1 MAGTDTPILRPLA
14 VSDIADLMA
23 LVEEAGWNQTEA
35 DWARMLTLG
44 DGRGIA
50 DADGRIVASA
60 VTMGYGGGIGW
71 IGMVLV
77 AGAWRRQGLATRLME
92 ASVAGLQAAGLTPG
106 LDATPDG
113 EAVYGAMGFAGTERL
128 TRWRRPA
135 RTSTLQAPVLPRVS
149 PADLGWIT
157 NLDATAFGARR
168 RYLIAGYMSC
178 GAAGGWKIGEQAVL
192 LERPGR
198 TARHLGPLSAAD
210 EAQAATLVEAAASSR
225 EEALLIDVP
234 DRHRALSALLEASG
248 FVPERPFLRMYLGR
262 SRPAGRP
269 ELLMA
274 SAGPEIG

>member
-1 MAGTDTPILRPLA
+1 MASTETLAMRPLA
-14 VSDIADLMA
+14 VTDIADLMA
-23 LVEEAGWNQTEA
+23 LVEEARWNQTET

-50 DADGRIVASA
+50 NADGRIVASA

-77 AGAWRRQGLATRLME
+77 AGVWRRRGLATRLME
-92 ASVAGLQAAGLTPG
+92 ASVAGLRAAGLTPG
-106 LDATPDG
+106 LDATPAG
-113 EAVYGAMGFAGTERL
+113 ETVYGAMGFAGTERL

-135 RTSTLQAPVLPRVS
+135 KPALRRAPVIERVS

-157 NLDATAFGARR
+157 NLDAMAFGARR
-168 RYLIAGYMSC
+168 RYLIAGYLSC
-178 GAAGGWKIGEQAVL
+178 EAGGGWKIGEEAVL

-210 EAQAATLVEAAASSR
+210 EAQAATLVEAATSNR

-262 SRPAGRP
+262 SQPVGRP